1 MPTVRGA
8 LMRRVCH
15 DARRR
20 CPLFEPLISPPIS
33 PDDLAR
39 LLPFEELASAVEA
52 ATALGEAERVALCSV
67 LVDRA
72 AELRA
77 TLGDARTESLFR
89 ELIQLVRR
97 NLRGSDAVAMKGE
110 EIVLWIEAGSSGAT
124 TAAQR
129 VLSAA
134 RTHVFLAGTA
144 KPPVRLTVSIGL
156 ATAPA
161 HGTSFAALRSAAR
174 QARELVKDDALATA
188 STSPAG
194 TLNFNRFVGRNEP
207 LSLLIDSL
215 DNAVRGSGQVVA
227 VIAEG
232 GMGASTLVR
241 MLEPEVRLGG
251 GSLVVGTCREH
262 RLPSPYAL
270 WGDVLRAVRRL
281 PVKTTRQWRDLPL
294 LDTTLERALEGSTQG
309 SSKTRLLEELAD
321 FLRLAAQQRPLVIV
335 LENMQWA
342 DDASWDALEYLIAQM
357 ERERTLIALTVQ
369 PGSGRD
375 ITLERWTRIAA
386 RPRHHEIRLTHLTR
400 DEVKRW
406 LEATLRTGEISR
418 EIISYV
424 YRNSEGR
431 PLTLVH
437 LLRDLEESGHLLER
451 NGSWHWSGVGA
462 LPTAVP
468 VSELLA
474 RRIGRLEAGARD
486 VLELAVVLGRDA
498 EDRLLTGD
506 DAEAGRAR
514 ILSMVEAGLLA
525 STFHRDRVAY
535 VVSHSEVCRAVLMN
549 LSDARRAELHARL
562 AAALETSERATVSEI
577 AEHFERAGDQD
588 QAHRYALLAAD
599 RAFALHEMGAEA
611 DLLLAAERTA
621 PTAQALAEVRVRM
634 ASVAEIAGRYEE
646 AAARCDQALSWFE
659 SQGDPLRSLQL
670 KRTRAL
676 VRLKR
681 GQSARDTLG
690 ELLALES
697 EARAAQA
704 DTERAAIL
712 LHIAQLHYRLG
723 DVSEG
728 QRIAEEVVSIAERG
742 NDPLLLADASNRLA
756 ATIQLVNV
764 KRARELFTR
773 SLDIASSLGDSSRL
787 VRALNNLGVLE
798 LNNNN
803 FDESRRALSRAVD
816 IARTGGMVEAWG
828 RAELN
833 RGVLAGRMAEY
844 EEASSAF
851 NEALRLASMAQNS
864 EDQLYATLNLANLER
879 DHERLREAA
888 DLYSL
893 VVELAERIGQASIQA
908 VGLAGLGW
916 CRRALG
922 DDRGAR
928 EALDRALNLGD
939 VMVDWF
945 PGRELLEALRLYFV
959 VQEGNLQTAVARFE
973 ESLALADAVDLAGA
987 AFLVSEFGQTL
998 LPHARGLISDAVR
1011 RYADLPDVLH
1021 NARMR
1026 DRFAVLKL
1034 DS

>member
-1 MPTVRGA
+1 M
-8 LMRRVCH
+8 
-15 DARRR
+15 
-20 CPLFEPLISPPIS
+20 ISPPIS

-52 ATALGEAERVALCSV
+52 ATAAGEAERVALCSI

-77 TLGDARTESLFR
+77 ALGDARTESLFR

-97 NLRGSDAVAMKGE
+97 NLRGSDAVALKGE
-110 EIVLWIEAGSSGAT
+110 EVVLWIEAGSSGAT

-227 VIAEG
+227 VIAEA

-294 LDTTLERALEGSTQG
+294 LDSTLERALEGSTQG

-369 PGSGRD
+369 PGGGRD

-437 LLRDLEESGHLLER
+437 LLRDLEESGHLIER
-451 NGSWHWSGVGA
+451 KGSWHWSGIGA
-462 LPTAVP
+462 LPSAVP
-468 VSELLA
+468 LSELLA
-474 RRIGRLEAGARD
+474 RRIGRLEPGARE

-506 DAEAGRAR
+506 DAESGRSL
-514 ILSMVEAGLLA
+514 ILSLVEAGLLA

-549 LSDARRAELHARL
+549 LSDVRRAELHARL
-562 AAALETSERATVSEI
+562 AAALETSARATVSEI

-659 SQGDPLRSLQL
+659 SQGDRLRSLQL

-697 EARAAQA
+697 DARAAQA

-742 NDPLLLADASNRLA
+742 DDPLLLADASNRLA

-803 FDESRRALSRAVD
+803 FDESRRALSMAVD

-998 LPHARGLISDAVR
+998 LPHARGLISEAVR

>member
-1 MPTVRGA
+1 M
-8 LMRRVCH
+8 
-15 DARRR
+15 
-20 CPLFEPLISPPIS
+20 ISPPIS

-52 ATALGEAERVALCSV
+52 ATAAGEAERVALCSI
-67 LVDRA
+67 LVDHA

-77 TLGDARTESLFR
+77 ALGDARTESLFR

-97 NLRGSDAVAMKGE
+97 NLRGSDAVALKGE
-110 EIVLWIEAGSSGAT
+110 EVVLWIEAGSSGAT

-227 VIAEG
+227 VIAEA

-294 LDTTLERALEGSTQG
+294 LDSTLERALEGSTQG

-369 PGSGRD
+369 PGGGRD

-386 RPRHHEIRLTHLTR
+386 RPRHNEIRLTHLTR

-462 LPTAVP
+462 LPSTVP
-468 VSELLA
+468 LSELLA
-474 RRIGRLEAGARD
+474 RRIGRLEPGARE

-506 DAEAGRAR
+506 DAESGRSL
-514 ILSMVEAGLLA
+514 ILGLVEAGLLA

-549 LSDARRAELHARL
+549 LSDARCAELHARL

-659 SQGDPLRSLQL
+659 SQGDRLRSLQL

-697 EARAAQA
+697 DARAAQA

-742 NDPLLLADASNRLA
+742 DDPLLLADASNRLA

-803 FDESRRALSRAVD
+803 FDESRRALSMAVD

-998 LPHARGLISDAVR
+998 LPHARGLISEAVR

-1026 DRFAVLKL
+1026 DRFAVLKR

>member
-1 MPTVRGA
+1 M
-8 LMRRVCH
+8 
-15 DARRR
+15 
-20 CPLFEPLISPPIS
+20 ISPPIS

-52 ATALGEAERVALCSV
+52 ATAAGEAERVALCSI

-72 AELRA
+72 EELREA
-77 TLGDARTESLFR
+77 LGHARTESLFR

-110 EIVLWIEAGSSGAT
+110 EVVLWIEAGSSGAT

-134 RTHVFLAGTA
+134 RSHVFLAGTA
-144 KPPVRLTVSIGL
+144 KPSVRLTVSIGL

-174 QARELVKDDALATA
+174 QARELVTDDALATA

-227 VIAEG
+227 VIAEA

-262 RLPSPYAL
+262 QLPSPYAL

-294 LDTTLERALEGSTQG
+294 LDATLERALEGSTQG

-369 PGSGRD
+369 PGGGRD

-437 LLRDLEESGHLLER
+437 LLRDLEESGHLIER
-451 NGSWHWSGVGA
+451 KGSWHWSGIGA
-462 LPTAVP
+462 LPSAVP
-468 VSELLA
+468 LSELLA

-506 DAEAGRAR
+506 DAESGRSL
-514 ILSMVEAGLLA
+514 ILSLVEAGLLA

-535 VVSHSEVCRAVLMN
+535 VVSHSEVCHAVLMN
-549 LSDARRAELHARL
+549 LSDTRRAELHARL
-562 AAALETSERATVSEI
+562 AVALETSERATVSEI
-577 AEHFERAGDQD
+577 AEHFERAGAQD

-659 SQGDPLRSLQL
+659 SQGDRLRSLQL

-681 GQSARDTLG
+681 GQSARDTLD
-690 ELLALES
+690 ELLTLEAD
-697 EARAAQA
+697 ARAAQA

-742 NDPLLLADASNRLA
+742 DDPLLLADASNRLA

-803 FDESRRALSRAVD
+803 FDESRRALSMAVD

-998 LPHARGLISDAVR
+998 LPHARGLISEAVR

>member
-1 MPTVRGA
+1 M
-8 LMRRVCH
+8 
-15 DARRR
+15 
-20 CPLFEPLISPPIS
+20 ISPPIS

-52 ATALGEAERVALCSV
+52 ATAAGEAERVALCSI
-67 LVDRA
+67 LVDHA

-77 TLGDARTESLFR
+77 ALGDARTESLFR

-97 NLRGSDAVAMKGE
+97 NLRGSDAVALKGE
-110 EIVLWIEAGSSGAT
+110 EVVLWIEAGSSGAT

-227 VIAEG
+227 VIAEA

-294 LDTTLERALEGSTQG
+294 LDSTLERALEGSTQG

-369 PGSGRD
+369 PGGGRD

-386 RPRHHEIRLTHLTR
+386 RPRHNEIRLTHLTR

-462 LPTAVP
+462 LPSTVP
-468 VSELLA
+468 LSELLA
-474 RRIGRLEAGARD
+474 RRIGRLEPCARE

-506 DAEAGRAR
+506 DAESGRSL
-514 ILSMVEAGLLA
+514 ILSLVEAGLLA

-549 LSDARRAELHARL
+549 LSDVRRAELHARL

-659 SQGDPLRSLQL
+659 SQGDRLRSLQL

-697 EARAAQA
+697 DARAAQA

-742 NDPLLLADASNRLA
+742 DDPLLLADASNRLA

-803 FDESRRALSRAVD
+803 FDESRRALSMAVD

-998 LPHARGLISDAVR
+998 LPHARGLISEAVR

-1026 DRFAVLKL
+1026 DRFAVLKR

>member
-1 MPTVRGA
+1 M
-8 LMRRVCH
+8 
-15 DARRR
+15 
-20 CPLFEPLISPPIS
+20 ISPPIS

-52 ATALGEAERVALCSV
+52 ATAAGEAERVALCSI
-67 LVDRA
+67 LVDHA

-77 TLGDARTESLFR
+77 ALGDARTESLFR

-97 NLRGSDAVAMKGE
+97 NLRGSDAVALKGE
-110 EIVLWIEAGSSGAT
+110 EVVLWIEAGSSGAT

-227 VIAEG
+227 VIAEA

-294 LDTTLERALEGSTQG
+294 LDSTLERALEGSTQG

-369 PGSGRD
+369 PGGGRD

-386 RPRHHEIRLTHLTR
+386 RPRHNEIRLTHLTR

-437 LLRDLEESGHLLER
+437 LLRDLEESGHLLEQ

-462 LPTAVP
+462 LPSAVP
-468 VSELLA
+468 LSELLA
-474 RRIGRLEAGARD
+474 RRIGRLEPGARE

-506 DAEAGRAR
+506 DAESGRSL
-514 ILSMVEAGLLA
+514 ILGLVEAGLLA

-549 LSDARRAELHARL
+549 LSDARCAELHARL

-659 SQGDPLRSLQL
+659 SQGDRLRSLQL

-742 NDPLLLADASNRLA
+742 DDPLLLADASNRLA

-803 FDESRRALSRAVD
+803 FDESRRALSMAVD

-998 LPHARGLISDAVR
+998 LPHARGLISEAVR

-1026 DRFAVLKL
+1026 DRFAVLKR